1 MCTYK
6 MSITVVVTLNSTVYD
21 FQNNVARV
29 QTNFIQAIASAANVN
44 ASSVVINSITTAN
57 RRRSRNILSAVGN
70 RNMHGMHGVCVH
82 TTLWG
87 AEELHPLHPHIKGG
101 VRVIDHS
108 WEARHEVHATA
119 HPLKM
124 HSLS

>member
-1 MCTYK
+1 M
-6 MSITVVVTLNSTVYD
+6 IRVVVTLNLTVDD
-21 FQNNVARV
+21 FQNNVAGV
-29 QTNFIQAIASAANVN
+29 QTNLIQALASAAHVPV
-44 ASSVVINSITTAN
+44 SSVIINSITSVTTSTN
-57 RRRSRNILSAVGN
+57 RRRSMNILLAVEDIS
-70 RNMHGMHGVCVH
+70 GMHGVCVH